1 MNRCLPLGSIV
12 VLKGGYKKIM
22 IYGRQQYQL
31 DEFRKLW
38 DYVGCLYP
46 EGFISDDYNV
56 FFNQEEIQ
64 EIIHFGYEDAEEIDF
79 KKKIEFFQNEV
90 KQY

>member
-1 MNRCLPLGSIV
+1 MNNCLSIGSIV
-12 VLKGGYKKIM
+12 ILKGGYKKIM

-31 DEFRKLW
+31 TESRILW

-64 EIIHFGYEDAEEIDF
+64 DIIHFGYEDAEEIEF
-79 KKKIEFFQNEV
+79 KKKIEYFRNEM
-90 KQY
+90 K